1 MNTILAFWTPGGGQ
15 IILLLVVILLL
26 FGAKRLPEL
35 AKGLGGAIKEFKKA
49 GREVTD
55 DIQASINEE
64 PPPPPRRIPPQ
75 NDLPPATP
83 PSSVRKV

>member
-1 MNTILAFWTPGGGQ
+1 MNIIFGFWTPGGGQ

-49 GREVTD
+49 SREVTD
-55 DIQASINEE
+55 DLQAAMHEE
-64 PPPPPRRIPPQ
+64 PPPPPRRLPPQ
-75 NDLPPATP
+75 NDVPPPPP

>member
-1 MNTILAFWTPGGGQ
+1 MNTILAFWAPGGGQ
-15 IILLLVVILLL
+15 IILLLVVVLLL

-49 GREVTD
+49 SREVTD
-55 DIQASINEE
+55 DIHAAMNEE

-75 NDLPPATP
+75 NDVPPATP
-83 PSSVRKV
+83 PSSVSKV